1 MHRVIDKALVARGV
15 LLTGQSLPEVTAAG
29 DAVKN
34 TQETIDRLTKYIDDL
49 MYEAKGIGLA
59 ANQVDL
65 PLRFFI
71 CNLSGERDK
80 GEELVFLNPVLS
92 RPKGQSEREEGCL
105 SMPGLYAPV
114 RRPEAV
120 HLEAYGRD
128 GNPMSLD
135 LNEMMAR
142 VVQHEIDHLD
152 GVLFTDRLSE
162 TVEMDV
168 RSMLY
173 EFEVVHESRQSVGE
187 IPGDGEIAAR
197 LTALEHEYAI
207 LS

>member
-1 MHRVIDKALVARGV
+1 MKIVTYPHPTLRHVSKPIRRMDAALREMIR
-15 LLTGQSLPEVTAAG
+15 QMF
-29 DAVKN
+29 
-34 TQETIDRLTKYIDDL
+34 DL

-120 HLEAYGRD
+120 HLEAYGLD